1 VNVWCWDGSQAGFR
15 YGASE
20 LVVFGGSDF
29 VKAKQWLAALGGA
42 TLAGGLAWQYL
53 KRPRDV
59 RWIDYV
65 GELPH
70 PDASRFTV
78 VDGVRLHYQEFGAP
92 DAPVLLLLHG
102 YCSSNYTWKDVVEPL
117 AAAGYRV
124 IAPDLKG
131 FGFSEKPADR
141 RYHVQ
146 DHAQLVIGLLD
157 RLGIETA
164 TFVGNS
170 FGGAVA
176 LACALMWASRVTGLV
191 LIDAAY
197 NDAPLRQYPFSLY
210 ARIARTWL
218 VGEAAVPLLM
228 ATRQTSETLLRGF
241 FHDQQVVTP
250 ERITAYFRALRTV
263 EGQRAALT
271 TARQWDL
278 NWIEQEL
285 SGITVPVLIIWG
297 EYDRSIPVTLGVRLR
312 ARLPQAE
319 FVVIPDCGHIP
330 EEERPEE
337 TTALI
342 LDFCRRQAV
351 RPVPS
356 LAASATAAL
365 AAGASSTGAPV
376 NLAVAVQPDTSASA
390 DTTPPHTTSPQAAE
404 KSPAE

>member
-1 VNVWCWDGSQAGFR
+1 
-15 YGASE
+15 
-20 LVVFGGSDF
+20 
-29 VKAKQWLAALGGA
+29 
-42 TLAGGLAWQYL
+42 
-53 KRPRDV
+53 
-59 RWIDYV
+59 
-65 GELPH
+65 
-70 PDASRFTV
+70 
-78 VDGVRLHYQEFGAP
+78 
-92 DAPVLLLLHG
+92 VLLLLHG

>member
-1 VNVWCWDGSQAGFR
+1 M
-15 YGASE
+15 
-20 LVVFGGSDF
+20 
-29 VKAKQWLAALGGA
+29 KAKQWLAALGGA

-65 GELPH
+65 GELPY

-78 VDGVRLHYQEFGAP
+78 VDGVRLHYQEFGLP

-117 AAAGYRV
+117 TAAGYRV

-146 DHAQLVIGLLD
+146 DQAQLVIGLLD

-164 TFVGNS
+164 IFVGNS
-170 FGGAVA
+170 FGGAVS

-197 NDAPLRQYPFSLY
+197 NDAPLHQYPFSLY
-210 ARIARTWL
+210 ARITRTWL
-218 VGEAAVPLLM
+218 VGEVAVPLLM
-228 ATRQTSETLLRGF
+228 ATRQSSETLLRAF

-250 ERITAYFRALRTV
+250 ERIAAYFRPLRTA
-263 EGQRAALT
+263 EGQRAAMT

-285 SGITVPVLIIWG
+285 SSITIPVLIVWG

-312 ARLPQAE
+312 ARLPQSE

-342 LDFCRRQAV
+342 LDFCRRRAV
-351 RPVPS
+351 HPIPS
-356 LAASATAAL
+356 VAASAPVAL
-365 AAGASSTGAPV
+365 AAGASSAVAPV
-376 NLAVAVQPDTSASA
+376 NLAVAAQPDTSASSNA
-390 DTTPPHTTSPQAAE
+390 TPPDAVVSSAE
-404 KSPAE
+404 DEPPAEWHRGGSE

>member
-1 VNVWCWDGSQAGFR
+1 M
-15 YGASE
+15 
-20 LVVFGGSDF
+20 
-29 VKAKQWLAALGGA
+29 KAKQWLAAVGGA
-42 TLAGGLAWQYL
+42 TLASGLAWQYL

-92 DAPVLLLLHG
+92 EAPVLLLIHG
-102 YCSSNYTWKDVVEPL
+102 YCSSGYTWKDVVEPL

-170 FGGAVA
+170 FGGAVS
-176 LACALMWASRVTGLV
+176 LACALMWASRVSGLV

-228 ATRQTSETLLRGF
+228 ATRRTSEALLRGF
-241 FHDQQVVTP
+241 FHNQQVVTQ
-250 ERITAYFRALRTV
+250 ERITAYFRPLRTV

-285 SGITVPVLIIWG
+285 GSITVPVLIIWG
-297 EYDRSIPVTLGVRLR
+297 EFDRSIPVALGVRLR

-330 EEERPEE
+330 AEERPEE
-337 TTALI
+337 TAVFI
-342 LDFCRRQAV
+342 LDFCRRQLA
-351 RPVPS
+351 RSKPS
-356 LAASATAAL
+356 LTASV
-365 AAGASSTGAPV
+365 AGAPS
-376 NLAVAVQPDTSASA
+376 AVATVNVAPAM
-390 DTTPPHTTSPQAAE
+390 AAKPE
-404 KSPAE
+404 PAVPVEAAPAEPVEKPPVEGV

>member
-1 VNVWCWDGSQAGFR
+1 M
-15 YGASE
+15 
-20 LVVFGGSDF
+20 
-29 VKAKQWLAALGGA
+29 KAKQWLAALGGA
-42 TLAGGLAWQYL
+42 ALAGGVAWQYL

-59 RWIDYV
+59 RWIDCV

-78 VDGVRLHYQEFGAP
+78 VDGVRLHYQEFGAA
-92 DAPVLLLLHG
+92 DAPALVLIHG

-146 DHAQLVIGLLD
+146 DHAQLVVGLLD
-157 RLGIETA
+157 RLGIEA
-164 TFVGNS
+164 AMLVGNS

-176 LACALMWASRVTGLV
+176 LACALMWRSRVSGLV

-210 ARIARTWL
+210 AQIIRTWS
-218 VGEAAVPLLM
+218 VGERWVPLLM
-228 ATRQTSETLLRGF
+228 ATRRTVETLLRGF
-241 FHDQQVVTP
+241 FHDQRMVTA
-250 ERITAYFRALRTV
+250 ERIAAYFRALRTV
-263 EGQRAALT
+263 EGQRAAMT

-285 SGITVPVLIIWG
+285 DGVTVPTLIIWG
-297 EYDRSIPVTLGVRLR
+297 EYDRAIPVTLGVRLR
-312 ARLPQAE
+312 ARLPHAE
-319 FVVIPDCGHIP
+319 FLVIPDCGHIP

-337 TTALI
+337 TATLI
-342 LDFCRRQAV
+342 LDFCRRQAA
-351 RPVPS
+351 RP
-356 LAASATAAL
+356 TAAL
-365 AAGASSTGAPV
+365 TPSTAETPLTAAVSVAAVPKTE
-376 NLAVAVQPDTSASA
+376 AVALTNATDE
-390 DTTPPHTTSPQAAE
+390 PPAA
-404 KSPAE
+404 ATGI

>member
-1 VNVWCWDGSQAGFR
+1 M
-15 YGASE
+15 
-20 LVVFGGSDF
+20 
-29 VKAKQWLAALGGA
+29 KAKQWLTTLGGA
-42 TLAGGLAWQYL
+42 ALAGGVAWQYL

-59 RWIDYV
+59 RWIDCV

-92 DAPVLLLLHG
+92 NAPALVLLHG
-102 YCSSNYTWKDVVEPL
+102 YCSSSYTWKDVAEPL
-117 AAAGYRV
+117 ATAGYRV

-157 RLGIETA
+157 RLGIEAPTL
-164 TFVGNS
+164 VGNS

-176 LACALMWASRVTGLV
+176 LSCALMWSTRVSALV

-197 NDAPLRQYPFSLY
+197 NDAPLQQYPFSLY

-218 VGEAAVPLLM
+218 VGETAVPLLM
-228 ATRQTSETLLRGF
+228 ATRRTAETLLRGF

-250 ERITAYFRALRTV
+250 DRVAAYFRPLRTV

-285 SGITVPVLIIWG
+285 DGVTVPTLIIWG
-297 EYDRSIPVTLGVRLR
+297 EYDRSIPVALGVRLR
-312 ARLPQAE
+312 ARLAHAE

-342 LDFCRRQAV
+342 VDFCRRRLA
-351 RPVPS
+351 RAPAS
-356 LAASATAAL
+356 LTTSTA
-365 AAGASSTGAPV
+365 GTSPP
-376 NLAVAVQPDTSASA
+376 AVAVATVVKPEATAVADVTATTDASGVPA
-390 DTTPPHTTSPQAAE
+390 AAMTDAAE
-404 KSPAE
+404 APPATVPSVLN